1 MRQPDREWIQDKLSS
16 LTAHSDS
23 LQQVAKTSDEPQFG
37 AWTALKLIVLTAT
50 VDVYTKIISN
60 NGFDF
65 YYIDAMAGSGITELG
80 GSEETLIGSPII
92 AGSVA
97 HEPFSKMYFIEQKKE
112 RAEALRQR
120 LDFAVEEIDA
130 FSQSRD
136 ELEVI
141 EGNANDVLPELPD
154 KIRNRRGGSL
164 GGSDEQG
171 GAHHLAFVDNERIEV
186 NFDAIRGLSEMWGD
200 LLINYQ
206 EKGINREIGRIESGE
221 TDGWDEILWFFDC
234 DRRVKRIDSPEERFE
249 FYLEKL
255 DQINRSIHE
264 SVTIHGSESHPY
276 GYKMIYATQL
286 TGGGSEYAEFMEHQR
301 RKVGNLTGDDIE
313 TVLRTMRGAAT
324 HLGLWSADD
333 ESQSKLGEY

>member
-1 MRQPDREWIQDKLSS
+1 
-16 LTAHSDS
+16 
-23 LQQVAKTSDEPQFG
+23 
-37 AWTALKLIVLTAT
+37 
-50 VDVYTKIISN
+50 
-60 NGFDF
+60 
-65 YYIDAMAGSGITELG
+65 
-80 GSEETLIGSPII
+80 
-92 AGSVA
+92 
-97 HEPFSKMYFIEQKKE
+97 MYLIEQNTE

-120 LDFAVEEIDA
+120 LDLAVEEIDA

-136 ELEVI
+136 EWTVI

-164 GGSDEQG
+164 TGSDEQG

-221 TDGWDEILWFFDC
+221 TDGWGEILRFFDG
-234 DRRVKRIDSPEERFE
+234 DERVQNTDSPEERFE
-249 FYLEKL
+249 LYLEKL
-255 DQINRSIHE
+255 DQIQRPVHE
-264 SVTIHGSESHPY
+264 PVTIHGSEDHPY
-276 GYKMIYATQL
+276 GYKMVYATQL
-286 TGGGSEYAEFMEHQR
+286 TDGESEYAEFMEYQR

-333 ESQSKLGEY
+333 DSQSKLGEY